1 MRPIPA
7 VPIDPLVLKNGDEM
21 ISNPQWVLFFQLL
34 IGQLQNILAPSGIN
48 FPPLTQE
55 QIDQMNTTD
64 YSGRGAYNVTM
75 GTFMVNQNGV
85 FKTITTT

>member
-7 VPIDPLVLKNGDEM
+7 VPIDPLALKNGDEI